1 MSKIDRK
8 RWHRTSPLA
17 SIFYL
22 GRTIKAISKNAVQS
36 FAPLM
41 VFIVA
46 AEGNVMFRILLG
58 AGFFIVAIVAASIT
72 RYLFFRYRITDNSVL
87 IRDGV
92 FKKKQ
97 LDIKFDRIQ
106 AINTQQNVVYRY
118 FGLVTVKFDTA
129 GSAQEEGN
137 LPAIKMALA
146 QSLKDRI
153 RRDHGT
159 TTPGADIA
167 DSDQRESSS
176 RPLLSLDNK
185 DMVRIGLS
193 SNRALIFLV
202 LLGPIAEWKENDV
215 ESAVENNAAELVTNG
230 TEMAVSTAATLA
242 VLVVLGIV
250 LFLVAASIAGAFLRY
265 HRFRLLEQNG
275 VFRSTGG
282 LLTRHE
288 HSVNLTKIQSLEA
301 RQNPVLRLFRRF
313 RIKAKQASS
322 GKPGRGKHFV
332 IPLCTSEQLQT
343 LDDEVFRDEFQDI
356 ELRPTAPVFE
366 PISVRYFRSRLLLFG
381 VLPALLVA
389 GLLLAPAG
397 LVALLFLL
405 WIPIAASAAWAMYKK
420 RGYFISMH
428 GMVLR
433 RGFLGIRTNAFLHRK
448 VQRVSITQTPLQ
460 ERHGLSTVRFYLASG
475 SLKLPYVDIGMAKQ
489 LRDYV
494 LYRVESSQ
502 LAWH

>member
-1 MSKIDRK
+1 MSKTDRK
-8 RWHRTSPLA
+8 RWRRTSPLA

-36 FAPLM
+36 FAPVM

-46 AEGNVMFRILLG
+46 AEGNVMFRIILG
-58 AGFFIVAIVAASIT
+58 VAFFVVAIVVASIT
-72 RYLFFRYRITDNSVL
+72 RYLFFRYRITDDSVL

-118 FGLVTVKFDTA
+118 FDLVTVKFDTA
-129 GSAQEEGN
+129 GSAKEEGN

-153 RRDHGT
+153 RRDHGA
-159 TTPGADIA
+159 TTPGADPA
-167 DSDQRESSS
+167 DGDQRESSS

-185 DMVRIGLS
+185 DMMRIGLS

-202 LLGPIAEWKENDV
+202 LLGPVAEWTENDV

-230 TEMAVSTAATLA
+230 TEIAVSTAATLA

-265 HRFRLLEQNG
+265 HQFRLLEQDG
-275 VFRSTGG
+275 IFRSTGG

-288 HSVNLTKIQSLEA
+288 HSVNLNKIQSLEA
-301 RQNPVLRLFRRF
+301 RQNPVLRLFKRF
-313 RIKAKQASS
+313 RIQAKQASS

-332 IPLCTSEQLQT
+332 IPLCTSEQLQA
-343 LDDEVFRDEFQDI
+343 LDDEVFRDEFQDV
-356 ELRPTAPVFE
+356 ELRPTATVFE

-381 VLPALLVA
+381 VLPALLITAV
-389 GLLLAPAG
+389 LLAPAG

-420 RGYFISMH
+420 RGYFISAH

-433 RGFLGIRTNAFLHRK
+433 RGFLGLRTNAFLHRK
-448 VQRVSITQTPLQ
+448 VQRVSVTQTPLQ
-460 ERHGLSTVRFYLASG
+460 ERHGLSTIRFYLASG
-475 SLKLPYVDIGMAKQ
+475 SLRLPYVDIDMAKQ
-489 LRDYV
+489 LRDFV
-494 LYRVESSQ
+494 LYRVESSR